1 MSRRAFTLIELMV
14 SIALTVIVVLFLYK
28 ALSNQ
33 EMANKILQKNAKEI
47 QEKTQLY
54 ELLVRDLTQAK
65 SIKIE
70 PLFSKNYRILYLT
83 TTNSLHQIPT
93 AHVAYFVHEHNK
105 TLVRLES
112 AYPIKLP
119 VPTEKVKFIFADP
132 LVSGVD
138 RFIVEEVGTKRAARE
153 PLPGERVPP
162 RSDQN
167 GSKEYLLFLHWQ
179 KEKLLLDIKK
189 F

>member
-1 MSRRAFTLIELMV
+1 MSRRGFTLIELMV

-33 EMANKILQKNAKEI
+33 EIANKILQKNAQAVQDKAL
-47 QEKTQLY
+47 LY
-54 ELLVRDLTQAK
+54 ELFLRDLAQAK

-70 PLFSKNYRILYLT
+70 PLFNKNYRILYLT

-93 AHVAYFVHEHNK
+93 AHVAYFVHEQNR

-119 VPTEKVKFIFADP
+119 VPSENLKLIFADP

-138 RFIVEEVGTKRAARE
+138 RFIVEEVSANRAARE
-153 PLPGERVPP
+153 PLPGEKVPP
-162 RSDQN
+162 KSDQN
-167 GSKEYLLFLHWQ
+167 GTKEYLLFLHWQ
-179 KEKLLLDIKK
+179 KQKLLLDIKH
-189 F
+189 